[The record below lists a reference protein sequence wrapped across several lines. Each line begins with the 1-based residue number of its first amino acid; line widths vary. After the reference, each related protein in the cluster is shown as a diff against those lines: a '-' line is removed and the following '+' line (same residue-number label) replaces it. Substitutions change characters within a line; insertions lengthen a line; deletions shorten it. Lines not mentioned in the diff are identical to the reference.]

1 MDKSEKYAPL
11 MSVVFLGAFLA
22 TLGSTTISIAIPV
35 LTQEFDAS
43 LDLVKWTMSG
53 FMLAMGT
60 VAPLTRFLGEKL
72 SYRRLY
78 ILTLIG
84 LLVVSVLIVFS
95 WDIYSL
101 IIFRVFQGIFSGI
114 LAPASVALI
123 YQMLEPKRQANALS
137 TWTLAAML
145 APAIGP
151 TLGGWLISYFSWQ
164 SIFVINIPTG
174 AIALVLAFKHLPH
187 KQVSKDKAF
196 DLAGFMTSIA
206 GTLPLLIAFS
216 SISQWGIISVKFMSF
231 ILVGI
236 LFLVVFFYR
245 ESKIKDPMLD
255 VNLFR
260 NKVFTISII
269 ISCVISVSIYAGA
282 ILTPVF
288 LQTVQKLSPF
298 DAGMI
303 LFPSSLIMAL
313 SMPFVGKAYDRVDPY
328 KLIVAGVL
336 VIALGTWQMG
346 RLAMDTEKMY
356 VTFWMTVRNLGISLS
371 TMPAMNLGMQVVPAM
386 LSGHASAIN
395 NWMRQAIGAFA
406 LGIFGSMLTSRTL
419 ANMELLVAE
428 GGDAVIAYSQATV
441 LSINE
446 INMIA
451 AIVMV
456 LGVPLAFMMK
466 SGSLSEE
473 AVKTEEG
480 DEAKAII

>member
-1 MDKSEKYAPL
+1 
-11 MSVVFLGAFLA
+11 
-22 TLGSTTISIAIPV
+22 
-35 LTQEFDAS
+35 
-43 LDLVKWTMSG
+43 
-53 FMLAMGT
+53 
-60 VAPLTRFLGEKL
+60 
-72 SYRRLY
+72 
-78 ILTLIG
+78 
-84 LLVVSVLIVFS
+84 
-95 WDIYSL
+95 
-101 IIFRVFQGIFSGI
+101 
-114 LAPASVALI
+114 
-123 YQMLEPKRQANALS
+123 
-137 TWTLAAML
+137 
-145 APAIGP
+145 
-151 TLGGWLISYFSWQ
+151 
-164 SIFVINIPTG
+164 
-174 AIALVLAFKHLPH
+174 
-187 KQVSKDKAF
+187 
-196 DLAGFMTSIA
+196 
-206 GTLPLLIAFS
+206 
-216 SISQWGIISVKFMSF
+216 
-231 ILVGI
+231 
-236 LFLVVFFYR
+236 
-245 ESKIKDPMLD
+245 
-255 VNLFR
+255 
-260 NKVFTISII
+260 
-269 ISCVISVSIYAGA
+269 
-282 ILTPVF
+282 
-288 LQTVQKLSPF
+288 
-298 DAGMI
+298 
-303 LFPSSLIMAL
+303 
-313 SMPFVGKAYDRVDPY
+313 
-328 KLIVAGVL
+328 VAGVL